1 MHELGIA
8 KDLFEIAL
16 LTAKKNKLKKITKIT
31 VRIGEAAGIE
41 EDFLRHS
48 FVDHRIPGT
57 IAENCRLEISKEKV
71 KARCRKCSAF
81 FSPEKMVFD
90 CQSCHSKDIEIISG
104 KDVYIT
110 SIEGE

>member
-16 LTAKKNKLKKITKIT
+16 LTSKKNRLKIITKIT
-31 VRIGEAAGIE
+31 VKIGEASGIE

-48 FVDHRIPGT
+48 FVDHLIPGT

-71 KARCRKCSAF
+71 KARCKNCSSF
-81 FSPEKMVFD
+81 FSPEEVVFA
-90 CQSCHSKDIEIISG
+90 CRSCRSKDIEIISG